1 MKKHALAALCPLL
14 LTACGQ
20 PAPTDDPPPKP
31 HSAAAFYETTTYRLA
46 GGYAWSANDE
56 RLLIGADGLG
66 ALNAYALPVSG
77 AAATALTSSAENPQR
92 PLSWF
97 PGDDRMLYAAD
108 NQGDELDH
116 IYVLTPGGEAIDLTP
131 GEGLKAVFLGWS
143 EGNDAFYAAT
153 NERDAAVFDL
163 YRYAAEGYARERLFE
178 NDANWRIGD
187 VSPNGRYV
195 ALVRENSSADNDIH
209 LLDREAAGAP
219 PMHLTPHEGNISHEV
234 HEFTPDSG
242 ALLYGSDEGSEFM
255 GLWRWDVAA
264 GETRTKIRKTPLIQA
279 EWDVVFAFHSR
290 SGRYLVQGVNED
302 ARIAVRIKDTA
313 TGDWLALPGLPEGN
327 PGQIRFSR
335 DESKVALLLNT
346 DTSPHDVYVV
356 DLAPG
361 ESRRLTHAPN
371 PEIDEAD
378 LVPSEVV
385 RYPSFDGLEIPAIL
399 YRPKDASVA
408 SPAPALVW
416 VHGGPGGQSRRGY
429 SAMIQHL
436 VNHGYAIL
444 AANNRGSSGY
454 GKTFFH
460 MDDRRHGEV
469 DLDDIVYGQRYLAG
483 LDWVDAE
490 RIGIIGGS
498 YGGYMVGA
506 ALAFRP
512 GVFKA
517 GINIFGV
524 MNWVRTLES
533 IPPWWG
539 ANRKALYDELGDPAV
554 DGERLRRISPLF
566 HAANIETPLLVIQG
580 ANDPRVLQAESDEI
594 VAAVKANGTPVE
606 YVVFPDEGHGFS
618 RRENRIAASEA
629 FVGFLE
635 AHLN

>member
-1 MKKHALAALCPLL
+1 MKKYTLAALCPLL
-14 LTACGQ
+14 LLACDQ
-20 PAPTDDPPPKP
+20 SPPTDSEPRKAY
-31 HSAAAFYETTTYRLA
+31 SAAAFYDTTTYRMPA
-46 GGYAWSANDE
+46 GYAWSVDGE
-56 RLLIGADGLG
+56 RLLIGADTQG
-66 ALNAYALPVSG
+66 ALNAYQLPVSG
-77 AAATALTSSAENPQR
+77 GPAAALTHSTDNPHR

-97 PGDDRMLYAAD
+97 PGDDRLLYAAD

-116 IYVLTPGGEAIDLTP
+116 IYVLTPEGETIDLTP
-131 GEGLKAVFLGWS
+131 GESLKAMFLGWS
-143 EGNDAFYAAT
+143 EGKDTLYLAT
-153 NERDAAVFDL
+153 NERDNSVFDV
-163 YRYAAEGYARERLFE
+163 YRYTADDYERELLFE
-178 NDANWRIGD
+178 NDDNWELGAI
-187 VSPNGRYV
+187 SLNGRYL
-195 ALVRENSSADNDIH
+195 ALLRQNSSADNDIYIV
-209 LLDREAAGAP
+209 DRDAEDTP
-219 PMHLTPHEGNISHEV
+219 PTHITPHEGNISHAV
-234 HEFTPDSG
+234 HEFTPDNR
-242 ALLYGSDEGSEFM
+242 ALLYGSNEGGEFM
-255 GLWRWDVAA
+255 GVWRWDTAT
-264 GETRTKIRKTPLIQA
+264 GEKTPMIQA
-279 EWDVVFAFHSR
+279 QWDVVFAFHSR
-290 SGRYLVQGVNED
+290 SGRHLVQGVNED
-302 ARIAVRIKDTA
+302 ARIRVQIKDTGS
-313 TGDWLALPGLPEGN
+313 GDWLALPGLPEGS
-327 PGQIRFSR
+327 PQQIRFSR
-335 DESKVALLLNT
+335 DESKVALLLST
-346 DTSPHDVYVV
+346 DTSPNDVYVV
-356 DLAPG
+356 DLDQG

-371 PEIDEAD
+371 PEIDEQH
-378 LVPSEVV
+378 LVASSVV

-399 YRPKDASVA
+399 YRPTAASA
-408 SPAPALVW
+408 DNPAPALVW

-469 DLDDIVYGQRYLAG
+469 DLDDIVYGKHYLEG
-483 LDWVDAE
+483 LDWVDGE

-512 GVFKA
+512 GVFNV

-539 ANRKALYDELGDPAV
+539 ANRKALFDELGDPSL

-566 HAANIETPLLVIQG
+566 HAERIKTPLLVVQG
-580 ANDPRVLQAESDEI
+580 ANDPRVLQVESDEI
-594 VAAVKANGTPVE
+594 VDAVKANGTPVE

-635 AHLN
+635 SHL

>member
-1 MKKHALAALCPLL
+1 MTARTLIILCPLL
-14 LTACGQ
+14 LAACGQ
-20 PAPTDDPPPKP
+20 PAPIDSPSPKT
-31 HSAAAFYETTTYRLA
+31 HSAAAFYETTSYRLP
-46 GGYAWSANDE
+46 GGYAWSADGE
-56 RLLIGADGLG
+56 RLLVGTDELG
-66 ALNAYALPVSG
+66 ALNVHVLPVSG
-77 AAATALTSSAENPQR
+77 GPGIALTAATETPHR

-97 PGDDRMLYAAD
+97 PNDDRLLYAAD

-116 IYVLTPGGEAIDLTP
+116 IHVLTPGGEATDLTP
-131 GEGLKAVFLGWS
+131 GEGLKALFLGWS
-143 EGNDAFYAAT
+143 KDNRAFYVAT
-153 NERDAAVFDL
+153 NERDATVFDL
-163 YRYAAEGYARERLFE
+163 YRYAAEGYARELLFE
-178 NDANWRIGD
+178 NDADWRLGG

-195 ALVRENSSADNDIH
+195 ALLRENSSADNDIY
-209 LLDREAAGAP
+209 LLDRDAPGAP
-219 PMHLTPHEGNISHEV
+219 PTHLTPHEGNVSHAV

-255 GLWRWDVAA
+255 AVWRWDAA
-264 GETRTKIRKTPLIQA
+264 TGAKAPLIQA

-313 TGDWLALPGLPEGN
+313 TGGGLALPGLPEGN

-335 DESKVALLLNT
+335 DESKIALLLST
-346 DTSPHDVYVV
+346 DTSPNDVYVV
-356 DLAPG
+356 DLAQG
-361 ESRRLTHAPN
+361 ESRRLTQAPN

-378 LVPSEVV
+378 LVASAVV
-385 RYPSFDGLEIPAIL
+385 RYPSFDGLAIPAIL
-399 YRPKDASVA
+399 YRPQGASA
-408 SPAPALVW
+408 ANPAPALVW

-460 MDDRRHGEV
+460 MDDRKHGEV

-483 LDWVDAE
+483 LDWVDGE

-512 GVFKA
+512 GVFKV

-566 HAANIETPLLVIQG
+566 HAENIQTPLLVIQG
-580 ANDPRVLQAESDEI
+580 ANDPRVLQVESDEI

-618 RRENRIAASEA
+618 RRENRITASEA
-629 FVGFLE
+629 FISFLKV
-635 AHLN
+635 HLK